1 MSAEEVDAALED
13 SWELGERTVALD
25 KCPLPEAELDLAV
38 AAAWAQC
45 SNGGSNA
52 SKLLRVK
59 SLPGVRPYRRRT
71 GGPAGLTAAGLDGAL
86 VFECREGGAEA
97 LAAADAEVSS
107 LTTKCCLCERSC
119 LRAGSDFDSSAL
131 LHAHWELYQL
141 LSSGKYDQERC
152 GFCCA
157 PAAQCG
163 VTLAPFGSTCR
174 AFNSFK
180 PATWETERGF
190 NSVLSCPECRVPV

>member
-13 SWELGERTVALD
+13 SWELGKRTVALD
-25 KCPLPEAELDLAV
+25 MCPLPEAELDLAV

-45 SNGGSNA
+45 SNGGLNA
-52 SKLLRVK
+52 PKLLRVK
-59 SLPGVRPYRRRT
+59 SLPGVWPYRRRT

-107 LTTKCCLCERSC
+107 LTTKCCLCEKSC
-119 LRAGSDFDSSAL
+119 LRAGNGFDSSAL
-131 LHAHWELYQL
+131 LHAHYELYQL
-141 LSSGKYDQERC
+141 FSSDKYDQERC
-152 GFCCA
+152 GFCCS

-174 AFNSFK
+174 AFN
-180 PATWETERGF
+180 
-190 NSVLSCPECRVPV
+190 